1 MQRRSEID
9 IVIPVFNE
17 ASGIDIFHTRLTDVL
32 RFTKNKIRFLYVNDG
47 STDGTQAKLLEI
59 QKKDERLVVI
69 ELSRNFGHQAALS
82 CGIDA
87 SDAEWVIT
95 MDGDGEHLPELP
107 PEMIQYSK
115 NGFDMILGQRKEAQK
130 GTKFKNITSS
140 RFNWMMEHL
149 AESPIKQGVGDYRM
163 INRLVIDAIKRFPI
177 ITAFC
182 GNF

>member
-1 MQRRSEID
+1 M
-9 IVIPVFNE
+9 
-17 ASGIDIFHTRLTDVL
+17 
-32 RFTKNKIRFLYVNDG
+32 RFTKNKVRFLYVNDG

-95 MDGDGEHLPELP
+95 MDGDGEHPPELP

-115 NGFDMILGQRKEAQK
+115 NGFDMILAQRKEAQK
-130 GTKFKNITSS
+130 RNKIQ
-140 RFNWMMEHL
+140 EYYL
-149 AESPIKQGVGDYRM
+149 EPI
-163 INRLVIDAIKRFPI
+163 
-177 ITAFC
+177 
-182 GNF
+182 